1 MRRSTRQEQHL
12 APPSPRTTC
21 TTCVLSQR
29 VSVHPRGRPAC
40 PSVLS
45 LADMTN
51 RQDCYHTVY
60 PGLSLLRIP
69 LVVRRWFERLHAD
82 PVDGMD
88 MDGFKLIL
96 HAQPLLL
103 DCFSLQT
110 LSHYARRYSRPLLS
124 TPYTRPLLSTPCHT
138 PRRGSTSTMTMTLS
152 CHVVVCVGCM
162 AHADADADSCT
173 VSSVP

>member
-1 MRRSTRQEQHL
+1 
-12 APPSPRTTC
+12 
-21 TTCVLSQR
+21 
-29 VSVHPRGRPAC
+29 
-40 PSVLS
+40 
-45 LADMTN
+45 MTN

-110 LSHYARRYSRPLLS
+110 LSHYARRYNIP
-124 TPYTRPLLSTPCHT
+124 TAPEHT
-138 PRRGSTSTMTMTLS
+138 VPHATTWQHEHNDNDIVMPRRR
-152 CHVVVCVGCM
+152 VCVGCM